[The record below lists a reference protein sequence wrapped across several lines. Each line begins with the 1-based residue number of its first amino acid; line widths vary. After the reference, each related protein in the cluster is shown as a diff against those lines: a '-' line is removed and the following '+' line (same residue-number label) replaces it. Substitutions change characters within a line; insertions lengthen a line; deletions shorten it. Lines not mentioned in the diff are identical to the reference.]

1 MKGMV
6 LRGLVEHMESAFGLD
21 VADKVLLEADL
32 PSGGAYTTV
41 GVYDHAEVLEIVT
54 HLSRHTGV
62 DGAVLVDGFGEFLFP
77 KLVDAHPEFLEDQD
91 DLFTFLEGIEGI
103 IHVNVRRLYPEAEL
117 PRFACARQGD
127 GQLMMEY
134 QSHRPFA
141 GLVPGLI
148 RGASRHFG
156 EVVEID
162 HEPLPP
168 ADGTHARFTLTRR
181 SG

>member
-6 LRGLVEHMESAFGLD
+6 LRGLVEHMEASFGLD
-21 VADKVLLEADL
+21 VADRVLSEADL

-41 GVYDHAEVLEIVT
+41 GVYDHTEILEIVT
-54 HLSRHTGV
+54 HLSQHTGV
-62 DGAVLVDGFGEFLFP
+62 DGAALVDGFGEFLFP
-77 KLVDAHPEFLEDQD
+77 KLVEAHPEFLEDQQ

-117 PRFACARQGD
+117 PRFACTRKGD
-127 GQLMMEY
+127 DQLHMEY

-148 RGASRHFG
+148 RGAARHFAQP
-156 EVVEID
+156 VEIK

-181 SG
+181 PG